1 MLMLSSSST
10 SPRSS
15 RPTMLSSSLRAFSN
29 DMSLMSRCFPP
40 DLAMS
45 LFITLPLNRWRGCS
59 GTRLH
64 QYPDVDANRLCQGGE
79 VVAAFEHRH
88 QPPLSVLRG
97 NLGDLVGRPSEI
109 GSSNRRLARGSSAWA
124 SNPAEISTT
133 SGEKLRRAGR
143 MRASKASLNRSPA
156 SPGLSGAFQMLPTPV
171 SDTAP
176 VPG

>member
-40 DLAMS
+40 DLDMS
-45 LFITLPLNRWRGCS
+45 LFISLPLNRWRGSC
-59 GTRLH
+59 GHRLH

-88 QPPLSVLRG
+88 QPPLTVLRG

-109 GSSNRRLARGSSAWA
+109 GLEQAQ
-124 SNPAEISTT
+124 ISKGIVGVGIK
-133 SGEKLRRAGR
+133 SR
-143 MRASKASLNRSPA
+143 
-156 SPGLSGAFQMLPTPV
+156 
-171 SDTAP
+171 
-176 VPG
+176 